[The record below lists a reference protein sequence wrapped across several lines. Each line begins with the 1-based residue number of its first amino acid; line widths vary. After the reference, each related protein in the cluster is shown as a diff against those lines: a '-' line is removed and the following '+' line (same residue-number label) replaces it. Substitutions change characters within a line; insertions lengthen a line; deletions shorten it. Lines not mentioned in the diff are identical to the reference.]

1 MINILAESKK
11 IYNLLKFSISI
22 YRQYFRS
29 IFFPRTIMKNFLIA
43 LLCVPVLAWAQ
54 WTPNKPV
61 NTIIGFA
68 PGSGNEIS
76 FRKASEI
83 VMKQNPGVTFTVE
96 TRPGADAAVASNSF
110 MGAASDGLH
119 LMVPSHM
126 SLFVT
131 NDIWQR
137 DIKRFEYNSFK
148 PVVTLGKSPLVL
160 VASSRSTVTT
170 PQEFVRYITNG
181 RAVNIAVGGG
191 AHRMAYEYIMM
202 RTKADP
208 KQVQHVAFN
217 GPLPAVT
224 SVASYDG
231 KDGTEFGIMP
241 IAVARPLIEAG
252 KVRPIGLT
260 GGPRLKALPN
270 VPLLSDVIPGLKV
283 YAGWIVV
290 LPPQTPNV
298 IVDWYVDR
306 FSKAILSREYQDWA
320 EQNYII
326 TDRSELTPQG
336 VMAYAEELR
345 TSFAPI
351 ARNIKIE
358 K

>member
-1 MINILAESKK
+1 
-11 IYNLLKFSISI
+11 
-22 YRQYFRS
+22 
-29 IFFPRTIMKNFLIA
+29 MKRFIVA
-43 LLCVPVLAWAQ
+43 LLFVPVLAWGQ
-54 WTPNKPV
+54 WAPSKPV
-61 NTIIGFA
+61 VTTVGFA

-83 VMKQNPGVTFTVE
+83 VMKQNPGVSFTVE
-96 TRPGADAAVASNSF
+96 TRPGADASVASNNF
-110 MGAASDGLH
+110 MTAPSDGLH
-119 LMVPSHM
+119 VMVPSHM

-137 DIKRFEYNSFK
+137 DVKRFEYNSFR
-148 PVVTLGKSPLVL
+148 PAVTLGKSPLVL
-160 VASSRSTVTT
+160 VASSKSSVYT

-191 AHRMAYEYIMM
+191 AHRMAYEYIMN
-202 RTKADP
+202 RTKADT
-208 KQVQHVAFN
+208 KLVRHVAFQ
-217 GPLPAVT
+217 GPAPAVQ

-231 KDGTEFGIMP
+231 RTGTEFGIMP
-241 IAVARPLIEAG
+241 IAIARPLIEAG

-260 GGPRLKALPN
+260 GGPKLKALPN
-270 VPLLSDVIPGLKV
+270 VPLLSDTIPGLRV

-290 LPPQTPNV
+290 LPPHTPNM
-298 IVDWYVDR
+298 IVDWYVDK
-306 FSKAILSREYQDWA
+306 FSKAILSKEYQAWA

-326 TDRSELTPQG
+326 IDRDELNPRG

-345 TSFAPI
+345 TAFAPI
-351 ARNIKIE
+351 ARNIRIE

>member
-1 MINILAESKK
+1 MSVIFYNYLHKGTLMKK
-11 IYNLLKFSISI
+11 L
-22 YRQYFRS
+22 
-29 IFFPRTIMKNFLIA
+29 FLA
-43 LLCVPVLAWAQ
+43 LLVTPALAWAQ
-54 WTPNKPV
+54 WAPNKPIH
-61 NTIIGFA
+61 TTIGFA

-76 FRKASEI
+76 FRKVSEI
-83 VMKQNPGVTFTVE
+83 VARQNPGITFTVE
-96 TRPGADAAVASNSF
+96 TRPGADAAVASNGF
-110 MGAASDGLH
+110 MTAASDGLH

-137 DIKRFEYNSFK
+137 DIKKFEYNSFK
-148 PVVTLGKSPLVL
+148 PAVTLGKSPLVL
-160 VASSRSTVTT
+160 VASSKSAVNT

-181 RAVNIAVGGG
+181 RPVNIAVGGG
-191 AHRMAYEYIMM
+191 AHRMAYEYIMN

-208 KQVQHVAFN
+208 RQIQSVAFT

-231 KDGTEFGIMP
+231 KTGTEFGIMP

-252 KVRPIGLT
+252 KVKPIGLT

-270 VPLLSDVIPGLKV
+270 VPLLSDTIPGLKV

-290 LPPQTPNV
+290 LPPQTPNT
-298 IVDWYVDR
+298 IVDWYVDK
-306 FSKAILSREYQDWA
+306 FSKAILSAEYLTWA

-326 TDRSELTPQG
+326 IDRDELNPQG

-345 TSFAPI
+345 TAFAPI
-351 ARNIKIE
+351 AKNIKVE

>member
-1 MINILAESKK
+1 MKNILA
-11 IYNLLKFSISI
+11 
-22 YRQYFRS
+22 
-29 IFFPRTIMKNFLIA
+29 A
-43 LLCVPVLAWAQ
+43 LLLVPVMAWAQ
-54 WTPNKPV
+54 WAPNKPV
-61 NTIIGFA
+61 NTTVGFA

-83 VMKQNPGVTFTVE
+83 VSKQNPGVSFTVE

-110 MGAASDGLH
+110 MSAPSDGLH

-148 PVVTLGKSPLVL
+148 PAVTLGKSPLVL
-160 VASSRSTVTT
+160 VASSKSTVNT
-170 PQEFVRYITNG
+170 PQEFVKYITNG

-191 AHRMAYEYIMM
+191 AHRMAYEYIIS
-202 RTKADP
+202 RTKADA
-208 KQVQHVAFN
+208 KLIQHVAFN

-231 KDGTEFGIMP
+231 KTGTEFGIMP
-241 IAVARPLIEAG
+241 VAIARPLIEAG
-252 KVRPIGLT
+252 KVKPIGLT
-260 GGPRLKALPN
+260 GGPKLKALPN
-270 VPLLSDVIPGLKV
+270 VPLLSDTIPGLKV

-290 LPPQTPNV
+290 LPPQTPDT
-298 IVDWYVDR
+298 IVNWYVDK
-306 FSKAILSREYQDWA
+306 FSRAILSKEYQDWA

-326 TDRSELTPQG
+326 IDRDELNPRG
-336 VMAYAEELR
+336 VMTYAEELR
-345 TSFAPI
+345 TAFAPI
-351 ARNIKIE
+351 ARNIKVE

>member
-1 MINILAESKK
+1 MKRIIAAILLA
-11 IYNLLKFSISI
+11 
-22 YRQYFRS
+22 
-29 IFFPRTIMKNFLIA
+29 PA
-43 LLCVPVLAWAQ
+43 LAWAQ

-61 NTIIGFA
+61 NATIGFA

-83 VMKQNPGVTFTVE
+83 VSKQNPGVAFTVE
-96 TRPGADAAVASNSF
+96 TRPGADAAVASNAF
-110 MGAASDGLH
+110 LTAPSDGLH

-148 PVVTLGKSPLVL
+148 PAVTLGKSPLVL
-160 VASSRSTVTT
+160 VAASKSSVNT
-170 PQEFVRYITNG
+170 PQEFVKYITNG
-181 RAVNIAVGGG
+181 RPVNIAVGGG
-191 AHRMAYEYIMM
+191 AHRMAYEYIMSK
-202 RTKADP
+202 TKADP
-208 KQVQHVAFN
+208 RLIQHVAFN

-231 KDGTEFGIMP
+231 KTGTEFGIMP
-241 IAVARPLIEAG
+241 VAIARPLIEAG

-260 GGPRLKALPN
+260 GGPQLKALPT
-270 VPLLSDVIPGLKV
+270 VPLLSDTIPGLKV

-290 LPPQTPNV
+290 LPPQTPDT
-298 IVDWYVDR
+298 IIKWYTDQ
-306 FSKAILSREYQDWA
+306 FSRAILSPEYQAWA

-326 TDRSELTPQG
+326 TDRDELNPRG

-345 TSFAPI
+345 TAFAPI
-351 ARNIKIE
+351 AKTIKVE

>member
-1 MINILAESKK
+1 MLFVPALA
-11 IYNLLKFSISI
+11 
-22 YRQYFRS
+22 
-29 IFFPRTIMKNFLIA
+29 
-43 LLCVPVLAWAQ
+43 VAQ
-54 WTPNKPV
+54 WAPNKTI
-61 NTIIGFA
+61 NTTIGFA

-83 VMKQNPGVTFTVE
+83 VMKQNPGVVFSVE
-96 TRPGADAAVASNSF
+96 TKPGADAAVASNAF
-110 MGAASDGLH
+110 MSAPSDGLH

-131 NDIWQR
+131 NDIWQK

-148 PVVTLGKSPLVL
+148 PAVTLGKSPLVL

-170 PQEFVRYITNG
+170 PQEFVKYITNG
-181 RAVNIAVGGG
+181 KAVNIAVGGG
-191 AHRMAYEYIMM
+191 AHRMAYEYIMLK
-202 RTKADP
+202 TKADP
-208 KQVQHVAFN
+208 KQIQSVAFN
-217 GPLPAVT
+217 GPAPAVQ

-231 KDGTEFGIMP
+231 KTGTEFGIMP

-260 GGPRLKALPN
+260 GGPKLKALPN
-270 VPLLSDVIPGLKV
+270 VPLLSDTIPGLKV
-283 YAGWIVV
+283 YAGWVVV

-298 IVDWYVDR
+298 IVDWYVDK
-306 FSKAILSREYQDWA
+306 FSKAILSQEYQDWA

-326 TDRSELTPQG
+326 IDRDELNPKG

-345 TSFAPI
+345 TAFAPI
-351 ARNIKIE
+351 ARNIKVE

>member
-1 MINILAESKK
+1 MKHILA
-11 IYNLLKFSISI
+11 
-22 YRQYFRS
+22 
-29 IFFPRTIMKNFLIA
+29 A
-43 LLCVPVLAWAQ
+43 LLLAPALALAQ
-54 WTPNKPV
+54 WAPNKTV
-61 NTIIGFA
+61 NTVIGFA

-76 FRKASEI
+76 FRKASDI
-83 VMKQNPGVTFTVE
+83 VMKQNPGVSFFIE
-96 TRPGADAAVASNSF
+96 TKPGADASVASNGF
-110 MGAASDGLH
+110 MTAPSDGLH

-160 VASSRSTVTT
+160 VASSKSAINT
-170 PQEFVRYITNG
+170 PQEFVKYITNG
-181 RAVNIAVGGG
+181 RPVNIAVGGG

-208 KQVQHVAFN
+208 RLIQHVAFN
-217 GPLPAVT
+217 GPAPAVQ

-231 KDGTEFGIMP
+231 KTGTEFGIMP
-241 IAVARPLIEAG
+241 VAVARPLIEAG
-252 KVRPIGLT
+252 KVKPIGLT
-260 GGPRLKALPN
+260 GGPKLKALPN
-270 VPLLSDVIPGLKV
+270 VPLLSDTIPGLKV

-290 LPPQTPNV
+290 LPPQTPDT
-298 IVDWYVDR
+298 IVNWYVDK
-306 FSKAILSREYQDWA
+306 FSKAILSKEYQDWA

-326 TDRSELTPQG
+326 IDRDELNPRG

-345 TSFAPI
+345 TAFAPI
-351 ARNIKIE
+351 AKNIKVE

>member
-1 MINILAESKK
+1 MKRVIAT
-11 IYNLLKFSISI
+11 LL
-22 YRQYFRS
+22 
-29 IFFPRTIMKNFLIA
+29 L
-43 LLCVPVLAWAQ
+43 VPALAWAQ
-54 WTPNKPV
+54 WTPNKTV
-61 NTIIGFA
+61 NTTIGFA

-76 FRKASEI
+76 FRKASDI
-83 VMKQNPGVTFTVE
+83 VMKQNPGVTFSVE
-96 TRPGADAAVASNSF
+96 TRPGADAAVASNAF
-110 MGAASDGLH
+110 MSAPSDGLH

-131 NDIWQR
+131 NDIWQK

-160 VASSRSTVTT
+160 VASSKSTVNT
-170 PQEFVRYITNG
+170 PQEFVKYITNG

-208 KQVQHVAFN
+208 KLIQHVAFQ
-217 GPLPAVT
+217 GPAPAVQ
-224 SVASYDG
+224 SVAGYDG
-231 KDGTEFGIMP
+231 KTGTEFGIMP
-241 IAVARPLIEAG
+241 IAVAKPLIEAG

-260 GGPRLKALPN
+260 GGPKLKALPN
-270 VPLLSDVIPGLKV
+270 VPLLSDTIPGLKV

-306 FSKAILSREYQDWA
+306 FSKAILTKEYQDWA

-326 TDRSELTPQG
+326 IDRDELNPKG

-345 TSFAPI
+345 TAFAPI
-351 ARNIKIE
+351 ARNIKVE

>member
-1 MINILAESKK
+1 
-11 IYNLLKFSISI
+11 
-22 YRQYFRS
+22 
-29 IFFPRTIMKNFLIA
+29 MKRIIAA
-43 LLCVPVLAWAQ
+43 LLLAPALAWAQ
-54 WTPNKPV
+54 WAPNKSV
-61 NTIIGFA
+61 TTTIGFA

-83 VMKQNPGVTFTVE
+83 VMKQNPGVSFTIE
-96 TRPGADAAVASNSF
+96 TRPGADAAVASNAF
-110 MGAASDGLH
+110 MSAPSDGSH

-131 NDIWQR
+131 NDIWQK

-148 PVVTLGKSPLVL
+148 PAVTLGKSPLVL
-160 VASSRSTVTT
+160 VASSKSAINT
-170 PQEFVRYITNG
+170 PQEFVKYITNG
-181 RAVNIAVGGG
+181 RPVNIAVGGG
-191 AHRMAYEYIMM
+191 AHRMAYEYIMS

-208 KQVQHVAFN
+208 KLIQHVAFQ

-231 KDGTEFGIMP
+231 KTGTEFGIMP
-241 IAVARPLIEAG
+241 IAVAKPLIEAG
-252 KVRPIGLT
+252 KVKPIGLT

-270 VPLLSDVIPGLKV
+270 VPLLSDTIPGLKV

-306 FSKAILSREYQDWA
+306 FSRAILSAEYQAWA

-326 TDRSELTPQG
+326 IDRNELNPQG
-336 VMAYAEELR
+336 VMTYAEELR
-345 TSFAPI
+345 TAFAPI
-351 ARNIKIE
+351 ARNIKVE